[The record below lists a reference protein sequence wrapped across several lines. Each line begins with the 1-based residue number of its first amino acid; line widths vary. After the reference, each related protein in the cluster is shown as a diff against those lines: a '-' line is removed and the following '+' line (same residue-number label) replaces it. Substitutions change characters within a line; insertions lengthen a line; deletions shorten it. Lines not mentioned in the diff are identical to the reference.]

1 VSAISLQRWP
11 KACCTICADGS
22 IARVIRSNE
31 NTQESHAPSTR
42 SRAADNVA
50 ADAMMGNEQVI
61 GIVASLDD
69 SHTIEV
75 WIPIRSLSERRSD
88 HPVAQAQR
96 ISKPNFVPPDPSF
109 FLQILHCGS
118 QTGVA
123 GLLSV

>member
-1 VSAISLQRWP
+1 
-11 KACCTICADGS
+11 
-22 IARVIRSNE
+22 
-31 NTQESHAPSTR
+31 
-42 SRAADNVA
+42 
-50 ADAMMGNEQVI
+50 MMGNEQVI